1 MACNCGCRCC
11 PLLVKS
17 TALTYNAET
26 NVLSVSIPEATY
38 QNHQRLCLVIT
49 QAIPAGVNANT
60 TMNILVGTGQTGYPI
75 YTRFL
80 NDVYADSLMT
90 RRVYPLLAATD
101 TEAFVIEDVGRLKST
116 KHVFS
121 TLPA

>member
-11 PLLVKS
+11 PQLVRS

-38 QNHQRLCLVIT
+38 LNHQRLCLVIA
-49 QAIPAGVNANT
+49 QAIPSSVNANT
-60 TMNILVGTGQTGYPI
+60 TVNILVGAGTTGYPI

-90 RRVYPLLAATD
+90 RKV
-101 TEAFVIEDVGRLKST
+101 
-116 KHVFS
+116 
-121 TLPA
+121 

>member
-60 TMNILVGTGQTGYPI
+60 TVNILVGTGQTGYPI

-101 TEAFVIEDVGRLKST
+101 TEAFVIVDVGRLKST

-121 TLPA
+121 TLTA

>member
-11 PLLVKS
+11 PQLVRS
-17 TALTYNAET
+17 TALTYDADT

-38 QNHQRLCLVIT
+38 LNHQRLCLVIA
-49 QAIPAGVNANT
+49 QAIPSGVNADT
-60 TMNILVGTGQTGYPI
+60 TVNILVGAGTTGYPI

-90 RRVYPLLAATD
+90 RKVYPLLAATD
-101 TEAFVIEDVGRLKST
+101 TEAFVIEDVGRLKAT
-116 KHVFS
+116 QHVFS

>member
-11 PLLVKS
+11 PQLVRS

-38 QNHQRLCLVIT
+38 LNHQRLCLVIA
-49 QAIPAGVNANT
+49 QAIPSSVNANT
-60 TMNILVGTGQTGYPI
+60 TVNILVGAGTTGYPI

-101 TEAFVIEDVGRLKST
+101 TEAFVIEDVGRLKAT
-116 KHVFS
+116 QHVFS

>member
-11 PLLVKS
+11 PQLVRS
-17 TALTYNAET
+17 TALTYDADT

-38 QNHQRLCLVIT
+38 LNHQRLCLVIA
-49 QAIPAGVNANT
+49 QAIPSGVNANT
-60 TMNILVGTGQTGYPI
+60 TVNILVGAGTTGYPI

-90 RRVYPLLAATD
+90 RKVYPLLAATD
-101 TEAFVIEDVGRLKST
+101 TEAFVIEDESRLRAT
-116 KHVFS
+116 QHVFS

>member
-11 PLLVKS
+11 PLLVRS
-17 TALTYNAET
+17 TALTYDADT

-38 QNHQRLCLVIT
+38 LNHQRLCLVIA
-49 QAIPAGVNANT
+49 QVIPSGVNANT
-60 TMNILVGTGQTGYPI
+60 TVNILVGAGTTGYPI

-90 RRVYPLLAATD
+90 RKVYPLLAATG
-101 TEAFVIEDVGRLKST
+101 TEAFVIEDVGRLKAT
-116 KHVFS
+116 QHVFS

>member
-1 MACNCGCRCC
+1 MACNYGCRCC

-60 TMNILVGTGQTGYPI
+60 TVNILVGTGQTGYPI

>member
-11 PLLVKS
+11 SQLVRS
-17 TALTYNAET
+17 TALTYDADT

-38 QNHQRLCLVIT
+38 LNHQRLCLVIA
-49 QAIPAGVNANT
+49 QAIPSGVNANT
-60 TMNILVGTGQTGYPI
+60 TVNILVGAGTTGYPI

-90 RRVYPLLAATD
+90 RKVYPLLAATD
-101 TEAFVIEDVGRLKST
+101 TEAFVIEDVGRLKAT
-116 KHVFS
+116 QHVFS

>member
-38 QNHQRLCLVIT
+38 QNHQSLCLVIT

-60 TMNILVGTGQTGYPI
+60 TVNILVGTGQTGYPI

-121 TLPA
+121 TLTA

>member
-11 PLLVKS
+11 PQLVRS
-17 TALTYNAET
+17 TALTYDADT

-38 QNHQRLCLVIT
+38 LNHQRLCLVIT
-49 QAIPAGVNANT
+49 QAIPSGVNADT
-60 TMNILVGTGQTGYPI
+60 TVNILVGAGTTGYPI

-90 RRVYPLLAATD
+90 RKVYPLLAATD
-101 TEAFVIEDVGRLKST
+101 TEAFVIEDVGRLKAT
-116 KHVFS
+116 QHVFS